1 MKELAKYQDSSGQ
14 EITITDV
21 DVVKVFC
28 DNPQVTQREV
38 KLFVELCKAQRLNPF
53 IREAYLVKYGDK
65 PASLVVGKDVY
76 TKRAQAN
83 PRFKGMQAGIFV
95 LNKDGKGKER
105 EGSMVLPGEHVV
117 GGWCKVFVEGYDV
130 PIYDS
135 VAFDEYA
142 NKRKDGKLG
151 GSWAKMPGTM
161 IRKVAMVHAL
171 REAFPDEFQGMYDA
185 AEMGVDDEP
194 QDEQPEQPQEVAA
207 EVLDVEPVA
216 PAQPEQ
222 PRESPLMAAYNGLEA
237 AVRDYCSAVKGVQ
250 GEALEQAVDAEY
262 EAMQV
267 PKGADEKLLESIGYD
282 EQWFAG
288 TVQNYRA
295 ATPQQAA

>member
-1 MKELAKYQDSSGQ
+1 MAKELAKYKDSSGQ

-21 DVVKVFC
+21 DVVRVFC
-28 DNPQVTQREV
+28 DNPAVTQREV

-95 LNKDGKGKER
+95 TRDGKGKER
-105 EGSMVLPGEHVV
+105 EGSMVLPGETVI

-135 VAFDEYA
+135 VAFEEYA
-142 NKRKDGKLG
+142 NRRKDGKLG

-171 REAFPDEFQGMYDA
+171 REAFPDEFQGLYDA
-185 AEMGVDDEP
+185 AEMGVEA
-194 QDEQPEQPQEVAA
+194 QEEQPEPPVEVEAEVIEPPSLMDARNDLWKAMRAWCAATTGLEGEELDARAQAEWQAQQIPMDRDEARLTELGYTAQRFEELARSYGEHAA
-207 EVLDVEPVA
+207 E
-216 PAQPEQ
+216 
-222 PRESPLMAAYNGLEA
+222 AA
-237 AVRDYCSAVKGVQ
+237 
-250 GEALEQAVDAEY
+250 
-262 EAMQV
+262 
-267 PKGADEKLLESIGYD
+267 
-282 EQWFAG
+282 
-288 TVQNYRA
+288 
-295 ATPQQAA
+295 

>member
-1 MKELAKYQDSSGQ
+1 MAKELAKYKDSSGQ

-95 LNKDGKGKER
+95 TRDGKGKER

-151 GSWAKMPGTM
+151 GGWAKMPGTM

-171 REAFPDEFQGMYDA
+171 REAFPDEFQGLYDA

-194 QDEQPEQPQEVAA
+194 LYEQPEQAEQPIDVEA
-207 EVLDVEPVA
+207 EVIEP
-216 PAQPEQ
+216 P
-222 PRESPLMAAYNGLEA
+222 SLMAARNDLWKAMRAWCAATTGLEGEELDA
-237 AVRDYCSAVKGVQ
+237 RAKAEWQAQQIPMDRD
-250 GEALEQAVDAEY
+250 EARLTE
-262 EAMQV
+262 
-267 PKGADEKLLESIGYD
+267 LGYTA
-282 EQWFAG
+282 QWFEELARSYG
-288 TVQNYRA
+288 EHA
-295 ATPQQAA
+295 AEAA

>member
-1 MKELAKYQDSSGQ
+1 MAKELAKYKDSSGQ

-21 DVVKVFC
+21 DVVRVFC
-28 DNPQVTQREV
+28 DNPAVTQREV

-95 LNKDGKGKER
+95 TRDGKGKER
-105 EGSMVLPGEHVV
+105 EGSMVLPGETVV

-135 VAFDEYA
+135 VAFEEYA
-142 NKRKDGKLG
+142 TRKRDGKLG

-171 REAFPDEFQGMYDA
+171 REAFPDEFQGLYDA
-185 AEMGVDDEP
+185 AEMGVDGQDE
-194 QDEQPEQPQEVAA
+194 QAEQPEQPVEVEA
-207 EVLDVEPVA
+207 EVIEP
-216 PAQPEQ
+216 P
-222 PRESPLMAAYNGLEA
+222 SLM
-237 AVRDYCSAVKGVQ
+237 
-250 GEALEQAVDAEY
+250 DA
-262 EAMQV
+262 
-267 PKGADEKLLESIGYD
+267 
-282 EQWFAG
+282 
-288 TVQNYRA
+288 
-295 ATPQQAA
+295 

>member
-1 MKELAKYQDSSGQ
+1 MAKELAKYKDSSGQ

-21 DVVKVFC
+21 DVVRVFC
-28 DNPQVTQREV
+28 DNPAVTQREV

-95 LNKDGKGKER
+95 TRDGNGKER
-105 EGSMVLPGEHVV
+105 EGSMVLPGETVV

-135 VAFDEYA
+135 VAFEEYA
-142 NKRKDGKLG
+142 NRRKDGKLG

-171 REAFPDEFQGMYDA
+171 REAFPDEFQGLYDA
-185 AEMGVDDEP
+185 AEMGVDGQEERHERP
-194 QDEQPEQPQEVAA
+194 EQAEQPIDVEA
-207 EVLDVEPVA
+207 EVIEP
-216 PAQPEQ
+216 P
-222 PRESPLMAAYNGLEA
+222 SLMAARNDLWKAMRAWCAATTGLEGEELDARAKAEWQAQQIPMDRDEARLTELGYTAQLFEELARSYGEHA
-237 AVRDYCSAVKGVQ
+237 A
-250 GEALEQAVDAEY
+250 EAA
-262 EAMQV
+262 
-267 PKGADEKLLESIGYD
+267 
-282 EQWFAG
+282 
-288 TVQNYRA
+288 
-295 ATPQQAA
+295 

>member
-1 MKELAKYQDSSGQ
+1 MAKELAKYKDASGQ

-21 DVVKVFC
+21 DVVRVFC
-28 DNPQVTQREV
+28 DNPAVTQREV

-95 LNKDGKGKER
+95 TRDGKGKER
-105 EGSMVLPGEHVV
+105 EGSMVLPGETVV

-135 VAFDEYA
+135 VAFEEYA
-142 NKRKDGKLG
+142 TRKRDGNLG

-171 REAFPDEFQGMYDA
+171 REAFPDEFQGLYDA
-185 AEMGVDDEP
+185 AEMGVEAQDDQAEP
-194 QDEQPEQPQEVAA
+194 PVEVEAEVIELPSLMDARNDLWKAMRAWCAATTGLEGEELDARAQAEWQAQQIPMDRDEERLTELGYTAQWFEEMARSYGEHAA
-207 EVLDVEPVA
+207 E
-216 PAQPEQ
+216 
-222 PRESPLMAAYNGLEA
+222 AA
-237 AVRDYCSAVKGVQ
+237 
-250 GEALEQAVDAEY
+250 
-262 EAMQV
+262 
-267 PKGADEKLLESIGYD
+267 
-282 EQWFAG
+282 
-288 TVQNYRA
+288 
-295 ATPQQAA
+295 

>member
-1 MKELAKYQDSSGQ
+1 MAKELAKYKDASGH

-21 DVVKVFC
+21 DVVRVFC
-28 DNPQVTQREV
+28 DNPAVTQREV

-95 LNKDGKGKER
+95 TRDGKGKER
-105 EGSMVLPGEHVV
+105 EGSMVLPGETVV

-135 VAFDEYA
+135 VAFEEYA
-142 NKRKDGKLG
+142 TRKRDGNLG

-171 REAFPDEFQGMYDA
+171 REAFPDEFQGLYDA
-185 AEMGVDDEP
+185 AEMGVDGQEERP
-194 QDEQPEQPQEVAA
+194 EQPEQAEQPIEVEAEVIEPPSLMEARNDLWKAMRAWCAATTGLEGEELDARAQAEWQAQQIPMDRDEERLTELGYTAQWFEEMARSYGEHAA
-207 EVLDVEPVA
+207 E
-216 PAQPEQ
+216 
-222 PRESPLMAAYNGLEA
+222 AA
-237 AVRDYCSAVKGVQ
+237 
-250 GEALEQAVDAEY
+250 
-262 EAMQV
+262 
-267 PKGADEKLLESIGYD
+267 
-282 EQWFAG
+282 
-288 TVQNYRA
+288 
-295 ATPQQAA
+295 

>member
-1 MKELAKYQDSSGQ
+1 MAKELAKYKDSSGQ

-21 DVVKVFC
+21 DVVRVFC
-28 DNPQVTQREV
+28 DNPAVTQREV

-95 LNKDGKGKER
+95 TRDGKGKER
-105 EGSMVLPGEHVV
+105 EGSMVLPGETVI

-135 VAFDEYA
+135 VAFEEYA
-142 NKRKDGKLG
+142 NRRKDGKLG

-171 REAFPDEFQGMYDA
+171 REAFPDEFQGLYDA
-185 AEMGVDDEP
+185 AEMGVDGQEERP
-194 QDEQPEQPQEVAA
+194 EQAERPEQPIEVEAEVIEPPSLMQARNDLWKAMRAWCAATTGLEGEELDARAQAEWQAQQIPMDRDEARLTELGDTAQWFEDLARNYGEHAA
-207 EVLDVEPVA
+207 E
-216 PAQPEQ
+216 
-222 PRESPLMAAYNGLEA
+222 AA
-237 AVRDYCSAVKGVQ
+237 
-250 GEALEQAVDAEY
+250 
-262 EAMQV
+262 
-267 PKGADEKLLESIGYD
+267 
-282 EQWFAG
+282 
-288 TVQNYRA
+288 
-295 ATPQQAA
+295 

>member
-1 MKELAKYQDSSGQ
+1 MAKELAKYKDSSGQ

-21 DVVKVFC
+21 DVVRVFC
-28 DNPQVTQREV
+28 DNPAVTQREV

-95 LNKDGKGKER
+95 TRDGKGKER
-105 EGSMVLPGEHVV
+105 EGSMVLPGETVV

-135 VAFDEYA
+135 VAFEEYA
-142 NKRKDGKLG
+142 NRRKDGKLG

-171 REAFPDEFQGMYDA
+171 REAFPDEFQGLYDA
-185 AEMGVDDEP
+185 AEMGVDGQEERP
-194 QDEQPEQPQEVAA
+194 EQPEQAEQPIEVEAEVIEPPSLMEARNDLWKAMRAWCAATTGLEGEELDARAQAEWQAQQIPMDRDEARLTELGYTAQLFEDLARSYGEHAA
-207 EVLDVEPVA
+207 E
-216 PAQPEQ
+216 
-222 PRESPLMAAYNGLEA
+222 AA
-237 AVRDYCSAVKGVQ
+237 
-250 GEALEQAVDAEY
+250 
-262 EAMQV
+262 
-267 PKGADEKLLESIGYD
+267 
-282 EQWFAG
+282 
-288 TVQNYRA
+288 
-295 ATPQQAA
+295 

>member
-1 MKELAKYQDSSGQ
+1 MAKELAKYKDASGQ

-21 DVVKVFC
+21 DVVRVFC
-28 DNPQVTQREV
+28 DNPAVTQREV

-95 LNKDGKGKER
+95 TRDGKGKER
-105 EGSMVLPGEHVV
+105 EGSMVLPGETVV

-135 VAFDEYA
+135 VAFEEYA
-142 NKRKDGKLG
+142 TRKRDGNLG

-171 REAFPDEFQGMYDA
+171 REAFPDEFQGLYDA
-185 AEMGVDDEP
+185 AEIGVEA
-194 QDEQPEQPQEVAA
+194 QEEQAEQP
-207 EVLDVEPVA
+207 VE
-216 PAQPEQ
+216 
-222 PRESPLMAAYNGLEA
+222 
-237 AVRDYCSAVKGVQ
+237 
-250 GEALEQAVDAEY
+250 VDAEAIEPPSLM
-262 EAMQV
+262 EARNDLWKAMRAWCAATTGLEGGELDARAQAEWQAQQI
-267 PKGADEKLLESIGYD
+267 PMDRDEARLTELGYTAQWFEKLARSYGEH
-282 EQWFAG
+282 
-288 TVQNYRA
+288 A
-295 ATPQQAA
+295 AEAA

>member
-1 MKELAKYQDSSGQ
+1 MAKELAKYKDTSGQ

-21 DVVKVFC
+21 DVVRVFC
-28 DNPQVTQREV
+28 DNPAVTQREV

-95 LNKDGKGKER
+95 TRDGKGKER
-105 EGSMVLPGEHVV
+105 EGSMVLPGETVV

-142 NKRKDGKLG
+142 TRKRDGKLG

-171 REAFPDEFQGMYDA
+171 REAFPDEFQGLYDA
-185 AEMGVDDEP
+185 AEMGVDGQEERP
-194 QDEQPEQPQEVAA
+194 EQPEQAEQPIEVEAEVIEPPSLMEARNDLWKAMRAWCAATTGLEGEELDARAQAEWQAQQIPMDRDEARLTELGYTAQWFEELARSYREHAA
-207 EVLDVEPVA
+207 E
-216 PAQPEQ
+216 
-222 PRESPLMAAYNGLEA
+222 AA
-237 AVRDYCSAVKGVQ
+237 
-250 GEALEQAVDAEY
+250 
-262 EAMQV
+262 
-267 PKGADEKLLESIGYD
+267 
-282 EQWFAG
+282 
-288 TVQNYRA
+288 
-295 ATPQQAA
+295 

>member
-1 MKELAKYQDSSGQ
+1 MAKELAKYKDTSGQ

-21 DVVKVFC
+21 DVVRVFC
-28 DNPQVTQREV
+28 DNPAVTQREV

-95 LNKDGKGKER
+95 TRDGKGKER
-105 EGSMVLPGEHVV
+105 EGSMVLPGETVV

-135 VAFDEYA
+135 VAFEEYA
-142 NKRKDGKLG
+142 NRRKDGKLG

-171 REAFPDEFQGMYDA
+171 REAFPDEFQGLYDA
-185 AEMGVDDEP
+185 AEMGVDGQEERP
-194 QDEQPEQPQEVAA
+194 EQPEQAESPIEVEAEVIEPPSLMDARNDLWKAMRAWCAATTGLEGEELDARAQAEWQAQQIPMDRDEARLTELGYTAQWFEDLARSYGERAA
-207 EVLDVEPVA
+207 E
-216 PAQPEQ
+216 
-222 PRESPLMAAYNGLEA
+222 AA
-237 AVRDYCSAVKGVQ
+237 
-250 GEALEQAVDAEY
+250 
-262 EAMQV
+262 
-267 PKGADEKLLESIGYD
+267 
-282 EQWFAG
+282 
-288 TVQNYRA
+288 
-295 ATPQQAA
+295 

>member
-1 MKELAKYQDSSGQ
+1 MAKELAKYKDSSGQ

-21 DVVKVFC
+21 DVVRVFC
-28 DNPQVTQREV
+28 DNPAVTQREV

-95 LNKDGKGKER
+95 TCDGKGKER
-105 EGSMVLPGEHVV
+105 EGSMVLPGETVV

-135 VAFDEYA
+135 VAFEEYA
-142 NKRKDGKLG
+142 TRKRDGKLG

-171 REAFPDEFQGMYDA
+171 REAFPDEFQGLYDA
-185 AEMGVDDEP
+185 AEMGVDGQEERP
-194 QDEQPEQPQEVAA
+194 EQPEQAEQPVEVEAEVIEPPSLMEARNDLWKAMRAWCAATTGLEGEELDARAQAEWQAQQIPMDRDEARLTELGYTAQWFEALARSYAEHAA
-207 EVLDVEPVA
+207 E
-216 PAQPEQ
+216 
-222 PRESPLMAAYNGLEA
+222 AA
-237 AVRDYCSAVKGVQ
+237 
-250 GEALEQAVDAEY
+250 
-262 EAMQV
+262 
-267 PKGADEKLLESIGYD
+267 
-282 EQWFAG
+282 
-288 TVQNYRA
+288 
-295 ATPQQAA
+295 

>member
-1 MKELAKYQDSSGQ
+1 MAKELAKYKDASGQ

-21 DVVKVFC
+21 DVVRVFC
-28 DNPQVTQREV
+28 DNPAVTQREV

-95 LNKDGKGKER
+95 TRDGKGKER
-105 EGSMVLPGEHVV
+105 EGSMVLPGETVV

-135 VAFDEYA
+135 VAFEEYA
-142 NKRKDGKLG
+142 NRRKDGKLG

-171 REAFPDEFQGMYDA
+171 REAFPDEFQGLYDA
-185 AEMGVDDEP
+185 AEMGVDGQEERP
-194 QDEQPEQPQEVAA
+194 EQPEQAEQPIEVEAEAIEPPSLMEARNDLWKAMRAWCAATTGLEGEELDARAQAEWQAQQIPMDRDEERLTELGYTAQWFEAMARSYGDHAA
-207 EVLDVEPVA
+207 E
-216 PAQPEQ
+216 
-222 PRESPLMAAYNGLEA
+222 AA
-237 AVRDYCSAVKGVQ
+237 
-250 GEALEQAVDAEY
+250 
-262 EAMQV
+262 
-267 PKGADEKLLESIGYD
+267 
-282 EQWFAG
+282 
-288 TVQNYRA
+288 
-295 ATPQQAA
+295 

>member
-1 MKELAKYQDSSGQ
+1 MAKELAKYKDSSGQ

-21 DVVKVFC
+21 DVVRVFC
-28 DNPQVTQREV
+28 DNPAVTQREV

-95 LNKDGKGKER
+95 TCDGKGKER
-105 EGSMVLPGEHVV
+105 EGSMVLPGETVV

-135 VAFDEYA
+135 VAFEEYA
-142 NKRKDGKLG
+142 TRKRDGKLG

-171 REAFPDEFQGMYDA
+171 REAFPDEFQGLYDA
-185 AEMGVDDEP
+185 AEMGVDGQEERP
-194 QDEQPEQPQEVAA
+194 EQPEQAEQPIEVEAEVIEPPSLMEARNDLWKAMRAWCAATTGLEGEELNARTQAEWQAQQIPMDRDEARLTELGYTAQLFEELARSYGEHAA
-207 EVLDVEPVA
+207 E
-216 PAQPEQ
+216 
-222 PRESPLMAAYNGLEA
+222 AA
-237 AVRDYCSAVKGVQ
+237 
-250 GEALEQAVDAEY
+250 
-262 EAMQV
+262 
-267 PKGADEKLLESIGYD
+267 
-282 EQWFAG
+282 
-288 TVQNYRA
+288 
-295 ATPQQAA
+295 

>member
-1 MKELAKYQDSSGQ
+1 MAKELAKYKDSSGQ

-21 DVVKVFC
+21 DVVRVFC
-28 DNPQVTQREV
+28 DNPAVTQREV

-95 LNKDGKGKER
+95 TCDGKGKER
-105 EGSMVLPGEHVV
+105 EGSMVLPGETVV

-135 VAFDEYA
+135 VTFEEYA
-142 NKRKDGKLG
+142 NRRKDGKLG

-171 REAFPDEFQGMYDA
+171 REAFPDELQGLYDA
-185 AEMGVDDEP
+185 AEMGVEA
-194 QDEQPEQPQEVAA
+194 QDEQPEPPVEVEA
-207 EVLDVEPVA
+207 EVIEP
-216 PAQPEQ
+216 P
-222 PRESPLMAAYNGLEA
+222 SLMDARNDLWKAMRAWCAATTGLEGEELDA
-237 AVRDYCSAVKGVQ
+237 RAQAEWQAQQIPMDRD
-250 GEALEQAVDAEY
+250 EARLTE
-262 EAMQV
+262 
-267 PKGADEKLLESIGYD
+267 LGYT
-282 EQWFAG
+282 A
-288 TVQNYRA
+288 
-295 ATPQQAA
+295 

>member
-1 MKELAKYQDSSGQ
+1 MAKELAKYKDASGQ

-21 DVVKVFC
+21 DVVRVFC
-28 DNPQVTQREV
+28 DNPAVTQREV

-95 LNKDGKGKER
+95 TRDGKGKER
-105 EGSMVLPGEHVV
+105 EGSMVLPGETVV

-135 VAFDEYA
+135 VAFEEYA
-142 NKRKDGKLG
+142 NRRKDGKLG

-171 REAFPDEFQGMYDA
+171 REAFPDEFQGLYDA
-185 AEMGVDDEP
+185 AEMGVDGQEERP
-194 QDEQPEQPQEVAA
+194 EQPEQAEQPIEVEAEVIEPPSLMEARNDLWKAMRAWCAATTGLEGEELDARAQAEWQAQQIPMDRDEVRLTELGYTAQWFEKLARSYGEHAA
-207 EVLDVEPVA
+207 E
-216 PAQPEQ
+216 
-222 PRESPLMAAYNGLEA
+222 AA
-237 AVRDYCSAVKGVQ
+237 
-250 GEALEQAVDAEY
+250 
-262 EAMQV
+262 
-267 PKGADEKLLESIGYD
+267 
-282 EQWFAG
+282 
-288 TVQNYRA
+288 
-295 ATPQQAA
+295 

>member
-1 MKELAKYQDSSGQ
+1 MKELAKYQDASGQ

-28 DNPQVTQREV
+28 DNPNVTQREV
-38 KLFVELCKAQRLNPF
+38 KLFVEMCKAQKLNPF

-76 TKRAQAN
+76 TKRAQSN

-95 LNKDGKGKER
+95 FGKDGKGKER
-105 EGSMVLPGEHVV
+105 EGSMVLPGEKVV

-142 NKRKDGKLG
+142 NRKRDGSLG

-185 AEMGVDDEP
+185 AEMGVDDQEP
-194 QDEQPEQPQEVAA
+194 PEQPEQPQEVQA
-207 EVLDVEPVA
+207 EVIDVEPE
-216 PAQPEQ
+216 QPEHPQ
-222 PRESPLMAAYNGLEA
+222 KTPLMRAYNGLEA
-237 AVRDYCSAVKGVQ
+237 AVREYCAAVKGVQ

-282 EQWFAG
+282 AQWFEC
-288 TVQNYRA
+288 TIQNYRA

>member
-1 MKELAKYQDSSGQ
+1 MAKELAKYKDSSGQ

-21 DVVKVFC
+21 DVVRVFC
-28 DNPQVTQREV
+28 DNPAVTQREV

-95 LNKDGKGKER
+95 TRDGKGKER
-105 EGSMVLPGEHVV
+105 EGSMVLPGETVV

-135 VAFDEYA
+135 VAFEEYA
-142 NKRKDGKLG
+142 TRKRDGNLG

-171 REAFPDEFQGMYDA
+171 REAFPDEFQGLYDA
-185 AEMGVDDEP
+185 AEMGVDGQEERP
-194 QDEQPEQPQEVAA
+194 EQPEQAEQPIEVEAEVIEPPSLMEARNDLWKAMRAWCAATTGLEGEELDARAQAEWQAQQIPMDRDEERLTELGYTAQWFEEMARSYGEHAA
-207 EVLDVEPVA
+207 E
-216 PAQPEQ
+216 
-222 PRESPLMAAYNGLEA
+222 AA
-237 AVRDYCSAVKGVQ
+237 
-250 GEALEQAVDAEY
+250 
-262 EAMQV
+262 
-267 PKGADEKLLESIGYD
+267 
-282 EQWFAG
+282 
-288 TVQNYRA
+288 
-295 ATPQQAA
+295 

>member
-1 MKELAKYQDSSGQ
+1 MAKELAKYKDSSGQ

-21 DVVKVFC
+21 DVVRVFC
-28 DNPQVTQREV
+28 DNPAVTQREV

-95 LNKDGKGKER
+95 TRDDKGKER
-105 EGSMVLPGEHVV
+105 EGSMVLPGETVV

-135 VAFDEYA
+135 VAFEEYA
-142 NKRKDGKLG
+142 TRKRDGNLG

-171 REAFPDEFQGMYDA
+171 REAFPDEFQGLYDA
-185 AEMGVDDEP
+185 AEMGVDGQEERP
-194 QDEQPEQPQEVAA
+194 EQPEQAERPIEVEAEAIEPPSLMEARNDLWKAMRAWCAA
-207 EVLDVEPVA
+207 TT
-216 PAQPEQ
+216 
-222 PRESPLMAAYNGLEA
+222 GLEGEELDARAQDEWQAQQIPMDRDEARLTELGYTAQGFEDLARLYGELAVEA
-237 AVRDYCSAVKGVQ
+237 A
-250 GEALEQAVDAEY
+250 
-262 EAMQV
+262 
-267 PKGADEKLLESIGYD
+267 
-282 EQWFAG
+282 
-288 TVQNYRA
+288 
-295 ATPQQAA
+295 

>member
-1 MKELAKYQDSSGQ
+1 MAKELAKYKDSSGQ

-21 DVVKVFC
+21 DVVRVFC
-28 DNPQVTQREV
+28 DNPAVTQREV

-95 LNKDGKGKER
+95 TRDGKGKER
-105 EGSMVLPGEHVV
+105 EGSMVLPGETVV

-135 VAFDEYA
+135 VAFEEYA
-142 NKRKDGKLG
+142 TRKRDGKLG

-171 REAFPDEFQGMYDA
+171 REAFPDEFQGLYDA
-185 AEMGVDDEP
+185 AEMGVDGQEERP
-194 QDEQPEQPQEVAA
+194 EQPEQAEQPIEVEADVIEPPSLMEARNDLWKAMRAWCAATTGLEGEELDAHAQAEWQAQQIPMDRDEERLTELGYTAQWFEAMARSYGEHAA
-207 EVLDVEPVA
+207 E
-216 PAQPEQ
+216 
-222 PRESPLMAAYNGLEA
+222 AA
-237 AVRDYCSAVKGVQ
+237 
-250 GEALEQAVDAEY
+250 
-262 EAMQV
+262 
-267 PKGADEKLLESIGYD
+267 
-282 EQWFAG
+282 
-288 TVQNYRA
+288 
-295 ATPQQAA
+295 

>member
-1 MKELAKYQDSSGQ
+1 MAKELAKYKDSSGQ

-21 DVVKVFC
+21 DVVRVFC
-28 DNPQVTQREV
+28 DNPAVTQREV

-95 LNKDGKGKER
+95 TCDGKGKER
-105 EGSMVLPGEHVV
+105 EGSMVLPGETVV

-135 VAFDEYA
+135 VAFEEYA
-142 NKRKDGKLG
+142 NRRKDGKLG

-171 REAFPDEFQGMYDA
+171 REAFPDEFQGLYDA
-185 AEMGVDDEP
+185 AEMGVDGQEERP
-194 QDEQPEQPQEVAA
+194 EQPEQAEQPIEVEAEVIEPPSLMEARNDLWKAMRAWCAATTGLEGEELDARAQAEWIPMDRDEARLTELGYTAQWFEEMARSYGEHAA
-207 EVLDVEPVA
+207 E
-216 PAQPEQ
+216 
-222 PRESPLMAAYNGLEA
+222 AA
-237 AVRDYCSAVKGVQ
+237 
-250 GEALEQAVDAEY
+250 
-262 EAMQV
+262 
-267 PKGADEKLLESIGYD
+267 
-282 EQWFAG
+282 
-288 TVQNYRA
+288 
-295 ATPQQAA
+295 

>member
-1 MKELAKYQDSSGQ
+1 MAKELAKYKDASGQ

-21 DVVKVFC
+21 DVVRVFC
-28 DNPQVTQREV
+28 DNPAVTQREV

-95 LNKDGKGKER
+95 TRDGKGKER
-105 EGSMVLPGEHVV
+105 EGSMVLPGETVV

-135 VAFDEYA
+135 VAFEEYA
-142 NKRKDGKLG
+142 TRKRDGNLG

-171 REAFPDEFQGMYDA
+171 REAFPDEFQGLYDA
-185 AEMGVDDEP
+185 AEMGVEDQEG
-194 QDEQPEQPQEVAA
+194 QPEQA
-207 EVLDVEPVA
+207 EQAER
-216 PAQPEQ
+216 PEQ
-222 PRESPLMAAYNGLEA
+222 PIEVEAEVIEPPSLMQARNDLWKAMRAWCAATTGLEGEELDA
-237 AVRDYCSAVKGVQ
+237 RAQAEWQAQQIPMDRD
-250 GEALEQAVDAEY
+250 EARLTE
-262 EAMQV
+262 
-267 PKGADEKLLESIGYD
+267 LGYTA
-282 EQWFAG
+282 QWFEDLARSYG
-288 TVQNYRA
+288 EHA
-295 ATPQQAA
+295 AEAA

>member
-1 MKELAKYQDSSGQ
+1 MAKELAKYKDSSGQ

-21 DVVKVFC
+21 DVVRVFC
-28 DNPQVTQREV
+28 DNPAVTQREV

-95 LNKDGKGKER
+95 TRDGKGKER
-105 EGSMVLPGEHVV
+105 EGSMVLPGETVV

-135 VAFDEYA
+135 VAFEEYA
-142 NKRKDGKLG
+142 TRKRDGKLG

-171 REAFPDEFQGMYDA
+171 REAFPDEFQGLYDA
-185 AEMGVDDEP
+185 AEMGVDGQEERP
-194 QDEQPEQPQEVAA
+194 EQPEQAEQPIEVEAEVIEPPSLMEARNDLWKAMRAWCAATTGLEGEELDARAQAEWQAQQIPMDRDEVRLTELGYTAQWFEELARSYGEHAA
-207 EVLDVEPVA
+207 E
-216 PAQPEQ
+216 
-222 PRESPLMAAYNGLEA
+222 AA
-237 AVRDYCSAVKGVQ
+237 
-250 GEALEQAVDAEY
+250 
-262 EAMQV
+262 
-267 PKGADEKLLESIGYD
+267 
-282 EQWFAG
+282 
-288 TVQNYRA
+288 
-295 ATPQQAA
+295 